1 MNKVVANV
9 LKLLAVKQE
18 YPAIKIKVQE
28 EMPNAYGDQKMVA
41 QVVQNL
47 LTNALKYTKDAENP
61 LVEIGYTKENGKGYY
76 FVKDNGIGFDQ
87 IHEKRIFKL
96 FNRLVSDAYE
106 GSGIGLT
113 IAKRIVKKHNGS
125 IKVKSEVGVGSTFL
139 FNLES

>member
-1 MNKVVANV
+1 MVND
-9 LKLLAVKQE
+9 
-18 YPAIKIKVQE
+18 YPT
-28 EMPNAYGDQKMVA
+28 P
-41 QVVQNL
+41 
-47 LTNALKYTKDAENP
+47 T
-61 LVEIGYTKENGKGYY
+61 GYTLPQPSCHRVSQTPRTEFGSLPECVLELRLCAVNRRHRN
-76 FVKDNGIGFDQ
+76 NGIGFDQ

>member
-1 MNKVVANV
+1 MSYYQSVVREDTG
-9 LKLLAVKQE
+9 E
-18 YPAIKIKVQE
+18 Y
-28 EMPNAYGDQKMVA
+28 M
-41 QVVQNL
+41 
-47 LTNALKYTKDAENP
+47 
-61 LVEIGYTKENGKGYY
+61 
-76 FVKDNGIGFDQ
+76 GIDQ